1 MSIKSKVSKI
11 LKGTKNHSIG
21 FLKYA
26 LYVGG
31 PFIIL
36 YALGD
41 LIWLVN
47 EKYGSII
54 FFVLVIYIYIGV
66 AQNKVEKSE
75 FQNNSFNISLMLN
88 IWKNIVIWPIKNI
101 YG

>member
-1 MSIKSKVSKI
+1 MSIKSKVSK
-11 LKGTKNHSIG
+11 LMKGIKTHFIG
-21 FLKYA
+21 FLKYV
-26 LYVGG
+26 LYMGG

-54 FFVLVIYIYIGV
+54 FFILVIYIYIGV

-75 FQNNSFNISLMLN
+75 FQNNTFNINLMLN
-88 IWKNIVIWPIKNI
+88 LWKNIAIWPFKKVF
-101 YG
+101 G

>member
-1 MSIKSKVSKI
+1 M
-11 LKGTKNHSIG
+11 
-21 FLKYA
+21 
-26 LYVGG
+26 GG

-54 FFVLVIYIYIGV
+54 FFILVIYIYIGV

-75 FQNNSFNISLMLN
+75 FQNNSFNINLMFNL
-88 IWKNIVIWPIKNI
+88 WKNIAIWPIKKVC
-101 YG
+101 G

>member
-1 MSIKSKVSKI
+1 M
-11 LKGTKNHSIG
+11 
-21 FLKYA
+21 
-26 LYVGG
+26 GG

-54 FFVLVIYIYIGV
+54 FFILVIYIYIGV

-75 FQNNSFNISLMLN
+75 FQNNSFNINLMLN
-88 IWKNIVIWPIKNI
+88 LWKNIAIWPIKKVC
-101 YG
+101 G